1 MTHDQ
6 LLELLYS
13 EETNPY
19 GFDPVATHGFLTA
32 SIIGKP
38 MPNWLHVYFDGHEN
52 EVADDVKT
60 ALNAWRDEIHQTL
73 KDEKPV
79 ELPFDANDE
88 EEDFGE
94 DSDVVAWCI
103 GFIEAMYGDEDIDWF
118 EDEDNEEDVAELTL
132 PMVILSGMD
141 EENEELNLMRQ
152 DLDMMAQLANSLE
165 TNITE
170 LFLLFHT
177 ED

>member
-32 SIIGKP
+32 SIVGKP
-38 MPNWLHVYFDGHEN
+38 MPDWISVYFDGNEN
-52 EVADDVKT
+52 EVTDEVKT
-60 ALNAWRDEIHQTL
+60 ALSAWRDEIHQTL

-103 GFIEAMYGDEDIDWF
+103 GFIEAMYGDENIDWF

-177 ED
+177 KD